1 MSKPRKFD
9 KTKVIQRGKNESMKL
24 LVFMIFALTI
34 VITPAFAELDLSN
47 EKITSA
53 DNRLILQ
60 FTENTIKQFRTY
72 TSIIPHIEYG
82 IVDLGNVEL
91 TLDDARVNV
100 FGDSFTI
107 KNNYMALYA
116 NNIGNDKFRINTYIN
131 TNTGLQKNTFIASI
145 SIQPT
150 TELEIIPQNP
160 VIIEEKTEIHYLLAQ
175 HDRVYNNAEYKFFV
189 KTFDKSIYSGNN
201 FDNFEGVLSG
211 VKVSAIIIDPNGEFK
226 TELSG
231 FSENGIFEG
240 AVLVP
245 ENLWM
250 RGWYTVDMV
259 IEYDEKFYHEQLTFY
274 VYGQVALTDS
284 FSCPPGTS
292 KVNGVCV

>member
-107 KNNYMALYA
+107 KNNYMSLYA
-116 NNIGNDKFRINTYIN
+116 NNIGNDKFRINTYIY
-131 TNTGLQKNTFIASI
+131 TNNCLLYYTFFANI
-145 SIQPT
+145 SIKQT
-150 TELEIIPQNP
+150 TELEFIEQNRVIP
-160 VIIEEKTEIHYLLAQ
+160 E
-175 HDRVYNNAEYKFFV
+175 
-189 KTFDKSIYSGNN
+189 
-201 FDNFEGVLSG
+201 
-211 VKVSAIIIDPNGEFK
+211 
-226 TELSG
+226 
-231 FSENGIFEG
+231 
-240 AVLVP
+240 
-245 ENLWM
+245 
-250 RGWYTVDMV
+250 
-259 IEYDEKFYHEQLTFY
+259 
-274 VYGQVALTDS
+274 
-284 FSCPPGTS
+284 
-292 KVNGVCV
+292 